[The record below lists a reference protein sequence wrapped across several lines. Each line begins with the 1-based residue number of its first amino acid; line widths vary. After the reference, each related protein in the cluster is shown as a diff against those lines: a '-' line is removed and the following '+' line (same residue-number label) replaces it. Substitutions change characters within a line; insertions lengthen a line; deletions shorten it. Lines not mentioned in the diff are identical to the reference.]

1 MNETMIKKIRAF
13 NRYYTTWLDVMNK
26 DYLGTDLSWPEAR
39 VLFEIY
45 SYGEISATELCEHLN
60 MDKSYVSRMIG
71 KFEKHQLLVR
81 ELIPGMKGVKKIRL
95 TKKGEKEAARI
106 DENGNQQI
114 VDKFKNM
121 NDETCLRLSE
131 TMELV
136 EKILRENDL
145 KGR

>member
-1 MNETMIKKIRAF
+1 MIKKIRAF